1 MPEIF
6 DCRHTLNTSVYV
18 ETAIAWPKNEQKEK
32 KCKLNIRNHQLNRTF
47 TAISV
52 S

>member
-6 DCRHTLNTSVYV
+6 ERLHTSNNNNSNSNLTRR
-18 ETAIAWPKNEQKEK
+18 AKK

-47 TAISV
+47 TAIPV